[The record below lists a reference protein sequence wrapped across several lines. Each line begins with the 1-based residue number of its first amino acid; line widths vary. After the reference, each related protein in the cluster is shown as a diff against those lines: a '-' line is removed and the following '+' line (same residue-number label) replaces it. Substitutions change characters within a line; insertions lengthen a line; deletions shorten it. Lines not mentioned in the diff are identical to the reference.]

1 MKFSFLFVVLSCLT
15 LLYSCDGCNN
25 NNPPKKGG
33 GRNDSTKIE
42 EPPVFEEKVEP
53 CSVLVYVD
61 NSSSMSGYAEG
72 ENKPFVDAISD
83 MMSLIPNKGKASYW
97 AVKNSGIE
105 DIAIDLARHNFN
117 DTETPFPSI
126 FASLARQ
133 SQDDDVLTFF
143 VTDGIIGVSN
153 ANYLKQSLGAI
164 KNQIRDS
171 LLNYPGISLV
181 CFRLLSGYN
190 NKNKYYYTNTN
201 KQVQLK
207 NVSSRPFYVIAVGKK
222 SHTRWMLDKMKTES
236 SLEKYQNSDF
246 LAFGTHD
253 LHEKMLFRDSKNF
266 ERNKKDGTL
275 RLRKGKK
282 DFCLQGDIPECV
294 LSDVDADY
302 VLQHLSLGMNGKI
315 DSILKPSIVNNTLKL
330 NCSDTR
336 TIYSPQNKVKVT
348 LKKDIPQKWNNW
360 SSEDDSNI
368 ENDMM
373 EQTKTFALSYL
384 LQGIYE
390 GTGDDKFL
398 LIDGTIEFSK

>member
-1 MKFSFLFVVLSCLT
+1 MKFSYLFVVLTCLT

-25 NNPPKKGG
+25 NKPPKEKGG
-33 GRNDSTKIE
+33 NDTTTIGKSQ
-42 EPPVFEEKVEP
+42 VFEEKVEP

-72 ENKPFVDAISD
+72 ENKPFIDAISD

-97 AVKNSGIE
+97 AVKNSEIN
-105 DIAIDLARHNFN
+105 DIANDLASHNFN
-117 DTETPFPSI
+117 DTETPFSSI
-126 FASLARQ
+126 FADLARQ
-133 SQDDDVLTFF
+133 SLDDDVLTFF
-143 VTDGIIGVSN
+143 VTDGIIGVSQ
-153 ANYLKQSLGAI
+153 ATYLKQSLGAI

-171 LLNYPGISLV
+171 LLKYPGISLV
-181 CFRLLSGYN
+181 CFRMVSGYN
-190 NKNKYYYTNTN
+190 NINKYYYTNTN
-201 KQVQLK
+201 KPVRLK
-207 NVSSRPFYVIAVGKK
+207 DVSSRPFYIIAVGKK

-236 SLEKYQNSDF
+236 SLENYKNADY

-253 LHEKMLFRDSKNF
+253 LHEKMLFSDSKNF
-266 ERNKKDGTL
+266 ERIKKDGTL

-294 LSDVDADY
+294 LSDVGVEY
-302 VLQHLSLGMNGKI
+302 VLQHISLELNGKI
-315 DSILKPSIVNNTLKL
+315 DTILKPSIVNNTLKL

-336 TIYSPQNKVKVT
+336 TIYSPQNNIQVK
-348 LKKDIPQKWNNW
+348 LKKVIPQKWNNW

-373 EQTKTFALSYL
+373 EQTKTFALAYL

-398 LIDGTIEFSK
+398 LIDGSIEFSK